1 MAATEISI
9 TPVSS
14 KADMAAFVDLVYT
27 ANAGDPAFVPQL
39 RAEELEKYTP
49 GGNPFHEHARCQ
61 YFLARD
67 HAGTV
72 VGRISAHIDELAL
85 AVPATQGMGPGTG
98 MWGALEAVDEGVAQ
112 ALITRAEE
120 WLREQGMTRVLAP
133 MNLSVWEEP
142 GQLVK
147 GHDHPPTVM
156 MGHQNPK
163 FQPWI
168 EAAGYAPVKS
178 LYTYELDILKE
189 FPPLIQRIVS
199 AGEKNGRI
207 RIREAS
213 LKHFDREV
221 EIICHILNDAWS
233 DNWGFV
239 PPTDAEIRQLAVDL
253 KPIAEADLVLFAEMN
268 GEPVG
273 CAVSIPDLNQVLAR
287 MNGRLL
293 PTGIWHFLR
302 RRSIVTRGRMLML
315 GVLPRV
321 RRIGLYP
328 LLIAEARTRGVQ
340 AGLTSAEV
348 GWTLEDNEAINAGIE
363 AAGGRR
369 YKTYRLYEKRIA

>member
-1 MAATEISI
+1 MTNSVTLI
-9 TPVSS
+9 PVDSA
-14 KADMAAFVDLVYT
+14 KRRRQFVDLPFRLY
-27 ANAGDPAFVPQL
+27 AGDPMFVPPL
-39 RAEELEKYTP
+39 KRDEHRRFDRRH
-49 GGNPFHEHARCQ
+49 NPFLEHADMTCW
-61 YFLARD
+61 LALDGERI
-67 HAGTV
+67 
-72 VGRISAHIDELAL
+72 VGRIAAIDDRLHNDVHRESTMWFGFFE
-85 AVPATQGMGPGTG
+85 ATD
-98 MWGALEAVDEGVAQ
+98 AAVAQ
-112 ALITRAEE
+112 QLLMAVERHARA
-120 WLREQGMTRVLAP
+120 RDRSHVRGPV
-133 MNLSVWEEP
+133 
-142 GQLVK
+142 
-147 GHDHPPTVM
+147 
-156 MGHQNPK
+156 NPSMH
-163 FQPWI
+163 
-168 EAAGYAPVKS
+168 EAAGLLVDGFDDPPCILMPYNPRYYAPFIENAGYGKVKDLFS
-178 LYTYELDILKE
+178 WQLDLTAPLPPRVERIAARVRERFDITIRRVDLKRFDAELEVLKRLY
-189 FPPLIQRIVS
+189 RS
-199 AGEKNGRI
+199 AW
-207 RIREAS
+207 
-213 LKHFDREV
+213 V
-221 EIICHILNDAWS
+221 